1 MSANRPQPSGM
12 TGGPP
17 TVNWQVTGQQQT
29 TQFGPTGRF
38 EPGVNVSWQTDNGIT
53 GTTFVP
59 QALYT
64 LDNVL
69 KAVSRHVLEMAQV
82 HAAKGTVTIG

>member
-1 MSANRPQPSGM
+1 MSAPKAAQNAM

-17 TVNWQVTGQQQT
+17 TINWQVVGQQQT
-29 TQFGPTGRF
+29 TQYNAAHQFV
-38 EPGVNVSWQTDNGIT
+38 PGVNVTWQTDNGIT

-69 KAVSRHVLEMAQV
+69 KAVSRHVMDMALV
-82 HAAKGTVTIG
+82 HAARGTVTLD